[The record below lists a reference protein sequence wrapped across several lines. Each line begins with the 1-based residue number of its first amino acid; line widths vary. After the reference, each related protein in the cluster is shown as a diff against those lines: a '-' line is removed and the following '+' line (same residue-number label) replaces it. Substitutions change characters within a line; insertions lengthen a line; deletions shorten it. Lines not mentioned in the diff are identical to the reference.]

1 MVNWNLI
8 TDYRESWE
16 KYYAEE
22 LDFKIMF
29 FFCYVI
35 SSELKKNAGLEFPL
49 WLSGKKMTLTS
60 IHEDVGSL
68 PGLTQW
74 VKDQVLLW
82 AVV

>member
-49 WLSGKKMTLTS
+49 WLSGKKP
-60 IHEDVGSL
+60 D
-68 PGLTQW
+68 
-74 VKDQVLLW
+74 
-82 AVV
+82 